1 MYDKRLKQIIG
12 IPLLLIFMW
21 VLGGRLV
28 ENLSNT
34 GGTPMIILAV
44 LIILVILMLSFRQLR
59 G

>member
-1 MYDKRLKQIIG
+1 MRLKQIIG
-12 IPLLLIFMW
+12 IPLLFIFLW

-44 LIILVILMLSFRQLR
+44 LIILMILMLSFKQLR
-59 G
+59 D